1 LTRGAARPGDGAAL
15 VGYDNDGTSSRPP
28 IATAAPGRAFGA
40 RRARDFEGEDAMDAE
55 ARRVTMP
62 QVAARAPAQRLDAVF
77 DQRRDLDKVFH
88 VALRHSRRVR
98 LLRIAVP
105 MVAIL
110 AILAPLLFSAIRSL
124 SLTIP
129 LGDLGRL
136 VLSGDKLTMEAPR
149 LAGFT
154 KENRAYK
161 VTAKRAQQDI
171 THPFVVDLE
180 DIQASIELA
189 DHGQVEMSA
198 EHGLLDAK
206 TELLTLSRAI
216 FIRSSEGY
224 EGRLLEALINIK
236 AGTVVSR
243 LPVQLKFLQGD
254 LRADSMDLSNKDQVA
269 RFQGNVVMN
278 VKLPQSTATPA
289 ADAGARP

>member
-1 LTRGAARPGDGAAL
+1 
-15 VGYDNDGTSSRPP
+15 
-28 IATAAPGRAFGA
+28 
-40 RRARDFEGEDAMDAE
+40 MDAE

-62 QVAARAPAQRLDAVF
+62 QTAAARAPAHGLDAVF
-77 DQRRDLDKVFH
+77 DQRRDIDEVFRI
-88 VALRHSRRVR
+88 ALRHSRRVR
-98 LLRIAVP
+98 LLRVAVP
-105 MVAIL
+105 AVAIL
-110 AILAPLLFSAIRSL
+110 MILAPLLFSAIRSL
-124 SLTIP
+124 SLSIP

-154 KENRAYK
+154 KENRAYR
-161 VTAKRAQQDI
+161 VTARRAQQDI
-171 THPFVVDLE
+171 TRPFVVDLE

-189 DHGQVEMSA
+189 DHGQVEMTA

-224 EGRLLEALINIK
+224 QGRLLEALINIK

-243 LPVQLKFLQGD
+243 LPVELKFLQGD